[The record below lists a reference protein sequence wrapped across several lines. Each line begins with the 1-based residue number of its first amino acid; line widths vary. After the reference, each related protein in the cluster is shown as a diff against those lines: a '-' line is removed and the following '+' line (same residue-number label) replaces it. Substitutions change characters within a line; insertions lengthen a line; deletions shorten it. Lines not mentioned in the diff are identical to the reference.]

1 MDEKVVL
8 AGGAVALIYFLFGGK
23 KKEEKKTDLDVA
35 TDALTDGGGSM
46 IDRAAEEIE
55 NIAVTMEEQGALTP
69 DEKEAILSEA
79 VDTAAKNITSDLD
92 IASAATVIALTE
104 RKEEVGPEDIHIDSP
119 PPPPPE
125 DENGKRRNGPRPGPD
140 TPQHRQKNVKNMVNT
155 VLMIQKMKREE
166 AAKNTTSAS
175 RMTPDLTD
183 FASTGAFS
191 LDSPS
196 ARGVYHGQG

>member
-8 AGGAVALIYFLFGGK
+8 AGGAVALIFFLFGGK

-35 TDALTDGGGSM
+35 TDALTDGGDSM

-55 NIAVTMEEQGALTP
+55 NIAVTMEEQGSLTP

-92 IASAATVIALTE
+92 MASAATVIALTE
-104 RKEEVGPEDIHIDSP
+104 RKEEVGPEEINIESH

-125 DENGKRRNGPRPGPD
+125 DENEKRRNGPPPLPD
-140 TPQHRQKNVKNMVNT
+140 TPQHRHRNVRNVVNAT
-155 VLMIQKMKREE
+155 LMMQNMKRD
-166 AAKNTTSAS
+166 KSSTTTSDWGGFTSGTAFS
-175 RMTPDLTD
+175 VNSP
-183 FASTGAFS
+183 STG
-191 LDSPS
+191 
-196 ARGVYHGQG
+196 GVYYGQG